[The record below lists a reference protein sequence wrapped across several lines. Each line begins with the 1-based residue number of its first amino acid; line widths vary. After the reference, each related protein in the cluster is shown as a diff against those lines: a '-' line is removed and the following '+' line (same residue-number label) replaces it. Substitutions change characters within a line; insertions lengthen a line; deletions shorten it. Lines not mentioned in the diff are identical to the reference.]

1 MTRTGKIARLP
12 QDVRDELNQ
21 RLENGEPGAE
31 LLAWLNSLPDTKR
44 MLAARFGGH
53 EINHPNLTAWRS
65 GGFRDWRAGRE
76 LREQARKLA
85 AGPAKPGT
93 ATEVRMS
100 EHLLTVLAFQY
111 ADVVMNWKG
120 DATPEFQRKLRAL
133 SSLCKDTMALC
144 RLAQQSKREALE
156 RAKANRTDLR

>member
-53 EINHPNLTAWRS
+53 EINHPNLTAWRVPS
-65 GGFRDWRAGRE
+65 GC
-76 LREQARKLA
+76 L
-85 AGPAKPGT
+85 
-93 ATEVRMS
+93 
-100 EHLLTVLAFQY
+100 
-111 ADVVMNWKG
+111 VVC
-120 DATPEFQRKLRAL
+120 L
-133 SSLCKDTMALC
+133 
-144 RLAQQSKREALE
+144 
-156 RAKANRTDLR
+156 